1 MILLFL
7 LVIIYHVLSWI
18 RMEHNLCI
26 FVLILVPDCATAVHW
41 SPDQCNSA
49 FWCSADYKNGDKC
62 TALTAPSHEAFAPTP
77 PPTPQSVLAS
87 VLAFT
92 PNHLLVKRLC
102 MIRDTLCIV
111 PNRGIGNILTE
122 ERFSELAASY
132 CFARKTL
139 AHCLVLH
146 KTTLCPKYSSEFVQ
160 SCCSVWNRDINR
172 TPVGVNC
179 GQTAA
184 LRVSVPP

>member
-1 MILLFL
+1 MHFCADFGA
-7 LVIIYHVLSWI
+7 
-18 RMEHNLCI
+18 RLC
-26 FVLILVPDCATAVHW
+26 H
-41 SPDQCNSA
+41 
-49 FWCSADYKNGDKC
+49 CSALEPRSVQQCFLVFCRLQKWRQVHC
-62 TALTAPSHEAFAPTP
+62 THCTFSWSVCNPPSP
-77 PPTPQSVLAS
+77 PQSVLAS